1 MKGCL
6 GRAHVAL
13 SVVSVVAIPAGH
25 GRPRHPHLTPANM
38 LYAKDFAPSPPIIT
52 LKFSKKIP
60 RLFYRFLF
68 FVKSRNLQNDLGFR
82 LTWNLFR
89 LTWNMSAK
97 MFHSTILDK
106 IGCVLIKRF
115 WVKTYSRINL
125 KHARRAGCD
134 LPKNRFKQIRHGS
147 NLNDQDVQP
156 LWEGFSEGRRCSRD
170 TYPESLIT
178 GYILIN
184 EDHPRQPCPA

>member
-1 MKGCL
+1 MPGACPCSAQCSECRSHPSWS
-6 GRAHVAL
+6 RAPPPPPPNTRQHAL
-13 SVVSVVAIPAGH
+13 CKRFCAKSSH
-25 GRPRHPHLTPANM
+25 N
-38 LYAKDFAPSPPIIT
+38 YAQI
-52 LKFSKKIP
+52 LQKIP